1 MSTNYENPK
10 GIKVGDRVAYSRNF
24 LASVAASPTSPL
36 AHARGEVLGLE
47 RFSVHTILARVRW
60 EPGYAGEVPDR
71 INVANLARPQD
82 ADWGDGPAPTRR
94 LIR

>member
-1 MSTNYENPK
+1 MSTNAENPK

-24 LASVAASPTSPL
+24 LASIGAGPTSPL

-47 RFSVHTILARVRW
+47 RFSVHTVLARIRW
-60 EPGYAGEVPDR
+60 AGVYGGEVPER
-71 INVANLARPQD
+71 VNVANLARPKD

-94 LIR
+94 LLR